1 MGIRPEV
8 VLNSIEFGETGYI
21 FAVDSATG
29 PVASHPRT
37 ELIGRTAAEI
47 GLPAQGGAEGRCT
60 VEGTD
65 GHYVTTTYQGHVVGT
80 FLPDEEYYAARQSQT
95 LVVPLSMTLI
105 FILLLVLI
113 NRMVGKKIVR
123 PIHRIQDAMERIAGG
138 DFQISVDERGNRDFA
153 ALSGSIN
160 TMVSGIR
167 DSVEKNE
174 QLMAQEQESMT
185 HNLSLIENVKTVCA
199 NLDHASRATLD
210 NAREISSGTQQQKQE
225 VDNLSGVMD
234 RLVTELVR
242 SVEAST
248 QVASVTDGAAR
259 KVEETQEKMVRL
271 EQAIGNISEMSQAI
285 VKIITEINS
294 IARQTHMLSV
304 NTSIEAARAGH
315 AGAGFSVVAVQVG
328 ELAKRS
334 EQSAKETNALIK
346 DSLEAVNQGLTIT
359 QETMDDFTHLV
370 REIQAASSHVADI
383 TRVVQ
388 DNSAVVS
395 QAATGL
401 ERIASVAGA
410 NVTVS
415 QDAQQVSANMAS
427 EASRLMD
434 LVEE

>member
-95 LVVPLSMTLI
+95 LVVPL
-105 FILLLVLI
+105 
-113 NRMVGKKIVR
+113 
-123 PIHRIQDAMERIAGG
+123 
-138 DFQISVDERGNRDFA
+138 
-153 ALSGSIN
+153 
-160 TMVSGIR
+160 
-167 DSVEKNE
+167 
-174 QLMAQEQESMT
+174 SMT